1 MKTKKILTII
11 GGGLASAGFLPLVS
25 VSCFDTN
32 KSKDENTTTAEK
44 SLSKIFNGTSSIS
57 ISAKDEK
64 SVLEAL
70 KSGNNSLKIDDLKV
84 IFDEN
89 ENKIT
94 VMPKDGTTTYSDK
107 IVIPFVLKPQGEP
120 QPANPG
126 SDEETDEPENAY
138 EVSEALKEA
147 EMERRKNTPIEEAN
161 YKAWARQDAFK
172 RERNKEFNEAK
183 LSDEFLDFI
192 SFDWSGN
199 EEHEKQWAEWERSV
213 NTPSETASYNKWNL
227 TEWYKRQIAKEFKD
241 KSIGDEFSDFI
252 SPYNAADFRREIEED
267 FNDPEYEKLNGEAA
281 TEKITNTALEEEFY
295 KAWQGAEEERAYWTN
310 IEKEY
315 FEEKE
320 AEVAALKV
328 AEDERIIN
336 TAEEE
341 EFFAAEL
348 ERLTNTPI
356 ELEDYEDWL
365 AYPEEFEKANKE
377 YEEFAKSDDNKK
389 WEKAEKAAEFK
400 KKYDVDLEKLEKN
413 SDDILDNSAAANG
426 ISNWEKVTPESR
438 KHITDISDSIIS
450 NSDAV
455 RESEDTEE

>member
-32 KSKDENTTTAEK
+32 KSKDENSTTVEK

-84 IFDEN
+84 IFDEK

-126 SDEETDEPENAY
+126 SEEEEEPENAY

-161 YKAWARQDAFK
+161 YKAWARQDAFR
-172 RERNKEFNEAK
+172 RERNKEFKEPK
-183 LSDEFLDFI
+183 LGDEFFNFI
-192 SFDWSGN
+192 SFDWTGD

-213 NTPSETASYNKWNL
+213 NTPSETASYNKWNV
-227 TEWYKRQIAKEFKD
+227 TEWYKRKLEKEFKE

-252 SPYNAADFRREIEED
+252 SPYNAADFRRENEED
-267 FNDPEYEKLNGEAA
+267 FNDPEYKKLSAEAT
-281 TEKITNTALEEEFY
+281 TEKIANSALEEEFY
-295 KAWQGAEEERAYWTN
+295 KAWQGSEEERVYWTK
-310 IEKEY
+310 IENEY

-328 AEDERIIN
+328 AEKERIIN
-336 TAEEE
+336 SAEEK
-341 EFFAAEL
+341 EFIEAEI

-365 AYPEEFEKANKE
+365 AYAEEFEKANKE
-377 YEEFAKSDDNKK
+377 YEAFAKSDENKK

-400 KKYDVDLEKLEKN
+400 RKYDVDREKLEKD

-426 ISNWEKVTPESR
+426 ISKWEGVTPESR
-438 KHITDISDSIIS
+438 KHITDISDAIIS

-455 RESEDTEE
+455 SDQDGAEE